1 MDVSNCLERIRH
13 ASIFRVTRAFV
24 AREFPTFIEQ
34 SYKTRIYFCL
44 SVHYISLKTNGKH
57 ESGLQKK
64 DVERECRNI
73 VVTRFSSVS
82 QRKTGSTCWNRSA
95 FKFAVAG
102 LERLSSHP
110 GRKFQTRDSMAIFK
124 KVKSVV
130 ETIEN
135 EPPPRL
141 PSIRYPI
148 DFQYFCK
155 WLLNFFGFWVTVPC
169 NFRHWKNCSRIFD
182 ELCGR
187 GNI

>member
-1 MDVSNCLERIRH
+1 MFEYFPVTIRSPFSPITHFIIRLLEISKQGTSERIDRESNECKVTIASVDVSNCLERIRH

-82 QRKTGSTCWNRSA
+82 QRKTGSTC
-95 FKFAVAG
+95 
-102 LERLSSHP
+102 
-110 GRKFQTRDSMAIFK
+110 
-124 KVKSVV
+124 
-130 ETIEN
+130 
-135 EPPPRL
+135 
-141 PSIRYPI
+141 
-148 DFQYFCK
+148 
-155 WLLNFFGFWVTVPC
+155 
-169 NFRHWKNCSRIFD
+169 
-182 ELCGR
+182 
-187 GNI
+187 